1 MDTLM
6 PSPRRRLAALAGRCV
21 LLPVLLLAAPR
32 GQAQTADLIAK
43 GRDVFAKYRE
53 CVVTV
58 QLVIKTKMNIP
69 GFGGGDNARES
80 REEVTGTVIDP
91 SGLAVVA
98 LSSVDPMG
106 ALQGMMGALGG
117 DDGDGFKMKM
127 ESDVADVKILAQDG
141 TEIAAEIVL
150 RDKDLDLAFLRP
162 KAPPSAPLKAL
173 DLNASGTTDILDE
186 VIAINRL
193 GKVAGR
199 AYSVALER
207 ICAVVRKPRLFY
219 VPGNSATSTSL
230 GCPAFTSDGKV
241 VGIFVMRSLKSGGEG
256 MSLFN
261 PQSSGMTAIL
271 LPAEEVRKIAAQV
284 PAVGEKGK

>member
-1 MDTLM
+1 MKSGLR
-6 PSPRRRLAALAGRCV
+6 S
-21 LLPVLLLAAPR
+21 VLLLAAGWALLSSTAPCALA
-32 GQAQTADLIAK
+32 QAADLASK
-43 GRDVFAKYRE
+43 GREVFAKHRD

-91 SGLAVVA
+91 SGLTVVA

-106 ALQGMMGALGG
+106 ALQGMMGGLGG
-117 DDGDGFKMKM
+117 DDGEGLKMKM
-127 ESDVADVKILAQDG
+127 ESDVADVKVLGQDG
-141 TEIAAEIVL
+141 TEIPAEIVL

-162 KAPPSAPLKAL
+162 KAPPSAPMKAL
-173 DLNASGTTDILDE
+173 DLTAPGTAEILDE

-230 GCPAFTSDGKV
+230 GCPAFTADGKV
-241 VGIFVMRSLKSGGEG
+241 VGVFVMRSLKSGGEG

-261 PQSSGMTAIL
+261 PQNAGMTAIL

-284 PAVGEKGK
+284 PATGAGK